1 MVGIYVSPNN
11 QLAPPEFHGLG
22 IRIEDDVLI
31 RENGPLVL
39 TRSCPKEIAD
49 MEFLAKQNQS

>member
-1 MVGIYVSPNN
+1 M
-11 QLAPPEFHGLG
+11 APTDFHGLG

-39 TRSCPKEIAD
+39 TSSCPKEIDDIEA
-49 MEFLAKQNQS
+49 LAKMNQSR